1 MVLNIN
7 NKKIW
12 IAWNYCFLSSWPG
25 TCLYLYLFDRL
36 SVWYR
41 NLFYLSDLQYYLSS
55 TYSLSW
61 PIICLVPVLECLV
74 LVVPSWPFTCMVH
87 VLPIWPGVCL
97 VLVVPSWPGVCLVL
111 VVPSWPGVCLVLVL
125 LSWPGV
131 CLVPLL
137 TGTCCTFL
145 TWCQSGTGTYLL
157 YLPDLV
163 LLYLSNLVSVCYLL
177 YLPDLVYVW
186 YLLVLPSWPG
196 VCLLPYRTCST
207 FRTWWVSGTCCTF
220 LSWCLS
226 GTGTCCTFLT
236 WCLSGTVLVVTSR
249 PGVCLVLVV
258 PSWPGVCLVPG
269 TCSTFLN
276 CYLPVWYLAYLLTI
290 CIRWVE
296 RSHLLI
302 TYRYL
307 FPLLN
312 LEKVFF
318 RS

>member
-1 MVLNIN
+1 M
-7 NKKIW
+7 
-12 IAWNYCFLSSWPG
+12 SG
-25 TCLYLYLFDRL
+25 TGTWM
-36 SVWYR
+36 S
-41 NLFYLSDLQYYLSS
+41 
-55 TYSLSW
+55 
-61 PIICLVPVLECLV
+61 
-74 LVVPSWPFTCMVH
+74 
-87 VLPIWPGVCL
+87 
-97 VLVVPSWPGVCLVL
+97 
-111 VVPSWPGVCLVLVL
+111 
-125 LSWPGV
+125 
-131 CLVPLL
+131 
-137 TGTCCTFL
+137 GTCCTFL
-145 TWCQSGTGTYLL
+145 TFYLYGTCFTYLTWCLSGTCCTFLTRCLSGTCFTFLTWCLSGTITYRYLL

-163 LLYLSNLVSVCYLL
+163 LLYLSDLVSVYYLL
-177 YLPDLVYVW
+177 YIPDLVYVW
-186 YLLVLPSWPG
+186 YILVLPSWPG

-302 TYRYL
+302 TYL